1 MEFIIIIS
9 FELAFACFVKR
20 GASNRSVITAA
31 SAVDGMIYQPWISL
45 TQVLSGSPAKSYLTN
60 MEHWITLYLIFSA

>member
-45 TQVLSGSPAKSYLTN
+45 T
-60 MEHWITLYLIFSA
+60 